1 MNAQGLTLVLQQRR
15 QLQGIALGVGQA
27 FAASCRTGAGDQ
39 PRQGLIG
46 FAQQAQLMQA
56 ADDFG
61 GVLAANVRQQQA
73 LPWGEPQRCIT
84 VFLRQLG
91 GASEHGAIE
100 PAQRRHGADIDM
112 TGLRLRV
119 RANVQHV

>member
-1 MNAQGLTLVLQQRR
+1 
-15 QLQGIALGVGQA
+15 
-27 FAASCRTGAGDQ
+27 
-39 PRQGLIG
+39 
-46 FAQQAQLMQA
+46 MQA

-73 LPWGEPQRCIT
+73 LPWREPQRCIT

-100 PAQRRHGADIDM
+100 PAQRRYGTDIDM
-112 TGLRLRV
+112 IGLRLRMC
-119 RANVQHV
+119 ANVQHV